1 MPFQRSVPQQPNMR
15 KSPHWNA
22 KALTLASATRSDPH
36 AHEVHAE
43 MFRTGRTLPAMPSQ
57 TARAQ
62 LSIDSVDQRDFLDGM
77 SDLAQSVTPDGRIRF
92 VNRAWRER
100 LGYTEAETAHMNIF
114 EVIDLESQDHC
125 RHYLARLAT
134 GEDVGPME
142 VVFRT
147 RQGEPVHL
155 EGRVTMRFE
164 DGVPVSTRG
173 IFREVTS
180 SRRQEA
186 AFARLR
192 EQRRLFHSVLA
203 ILRANAGRNRQD
215 FLELATRKA
224 AQALSVSRV
233 GVWLFDE
240 RRERIVCEHLF
251 ANGESQGRT
260 GQSLLRSVHRAYFEA
275 IESHLPVR
283 ADDART
289 HLATASF
296 AEPYLRP
303 NGITSLLDAP
313 IRIGDQIAGV
323 LCCEHTAEPRRW
335 TNDEEEFVTAV
346 SALVL
351 LFLENEKRLRAERD
365 LQLMNEHLERLVEAR
380 TADLSRSEKRLH
392 YLITSSPAVIY
403 TCELG
408 GDYRA
413 TFISSNVEPLFG
425 YPASAFLETP
435 SFWIDRVHP
444 ADLEGVLKKIAD
456 VFTGGSVSY
465 NYRFRHAD
473 GSYRWVRDSLV
484 LARNEHGEPHELVG
498 SWIDVHD
505 RRLAEDAAEAAATD
519 LRQLIETAN
528 APIFGKD
535 IHHRVNEWNRCAE
548 QLTGYTKDEV
558 LGRSLSEHV
567 APEYQHAVREVL
579 DLALEGVETANFE
592 FPLIAKDGRT
602 VFILLNA
609 STRRDANGAI
619 CGVVGVGQDIT
630 ERREAERRSL
640 RAQRLESIG
649 TLASGVAHDV
659 NNALAPILLATGLF
673 RKQHPESG
681 HLIDVMESSARRGA
695 SMVKQLLTFA
705 KGVDGQRASVQS
717 CALIKELEQI
727 ITSTFPKNITLQ
739 VRCLPELP
747 PVLGDATQLHQVLLN
762 LCVNARDAMPEG
774 GTLVLDANRAVV
786 SAADARAHGD
796 CAAGEYVVWRVS
808 DSGSGIAQDLVERI
822 FEPFFST
829 KSPERGTGLGLSTAV
844 GIVRSHGGFMR
855 VRSRPGAGSTFYVYL
870 PAGTDGIESIQ
881 ATAPRESFRGRG
893 ERILVVDDEPAV
905 RDVLR
910 QIIVSLGCSV
920 RTAKDGMEA
929 LAVLAEPTSKID
941 GVITD
946 LHMPRMDGIE
956 LTRAIRRT
964 YDGLGV
970 ILASGRFE
978 KNDQRKLDSLGVVAL
993 LEKPFSFEI
1002 LGEALK
1008 SMLAK
1013 RPA

>member
-1 MPFQRSVPQQPNMR
+1 MR
-15 KSPHWNA
+15 KSPHGKA
-22 KALTLASATRSDPH
+22 KALALASLTRSDPH
-36 AHEVHAE
+36 ADDAHAE
-43 MFRTGRTLPAMPSQ
+43 LFRTDRTLSAMPSE

-62 LSIDSVDQRDFLDGM
+62 PSIDCVDQRDFLDGM
-77 SDLAQSVTPDGRIRF
+77 SDLAQSVAPDGQIRF

-100 LGYTEAETAHMNIF
+100 LGYTEADVAHMNIF
-114 EVIDLESQDHC
+114 EVIDPESQDHC
-125 RHYLARLAT
+125 RHYLGRLAS

-147 RQGEPVHL
+147 KQGEPVNL

-173 IFREVTS
+173 IFREATA
-180 SRRQEA
+180 SRRQDA

-203 ILRANAGRNRQD
+203 ILRANAGRNREE
-215 FLELATRKA
+215 FLELATRKT
-224 AQALSVSRV
+224 AQALAVSRV

-251 ANGESQGRT
+251 ANGEPHGRT
-260 GQSLLRSVHRAYFEA
+260 GQVLLRSAHRAYFEA

-289 HLATASF
+289 HLATATF
-296 AEPYLRP
+296 AESYLLP
-303 NGITSLLDAP
+303 NGITSMLDAP
-313 IRIGDQIAGV
+313 IRIGDQIAGI

-335 TNDEEEFVTAV
+335 TNDEEEFATAV

-351 LFLENEKRLRAERD
+351 LYLENEKRVRAERD
-365 LQLMNEHLERLVEAR
+365 LQQMNEHLERLVTER
-380 TADLSRSEKRLH
+380 TAELDRSEQRLN
-392 YLITSSPAVIY
+392 YLLNASSAVIY
-403 TCELG
+403 TCKAG
-408 GDYRA
+408 GDFSRTYISPNIEALLGYSARH
-413 TFISSNVEPLFG
+413 FIEDPRFWSARIHPDDIDGAYAALRETVARGSSE
-425 YPASAFLETP
+425 YE
-435 SFWIDRVHP
+435 
-444 ADLEGVLKKIAD
+444 
-456 VFTGGSVSY
+456 
-465 NYRFRHAD
+465 YRFRTSDEHF
-473 GSYRWVRDSLV
+473 RWIRDEYV
-484 LARNEHGEPHELVG
+484 LLRDELGAPTEIVG
-498 SWIDVHD
+498 SVTDIDD
-505 RRLAEDAAEAAATD
+505 LRRAENAARAAANDLRRLID
-519 LRQLIETAN
+519 TAN

-548 QLTGYTKDEV
+548 QLTGYSKDEV
-558 LGRSLSEHV
+558 LGRSLTEHI
-567 APEYQHAVREVL
+567 APDYQHAVREVL
-579 DLALEGVETANFE
+579 DLALVGVETANFE
-592 FPLIAKDGRT
+592 FPLIAKDGRH
-602 VFILLNA
+602 VVVLLNA
-609 STRRDANGAI
+609 STRRDANGEI
-619 CGVVGVGQDIT
+619 CGMVGVGQDIT
-630 ERREAERRSL
+630 ERREAEVRSL

-673 RKQHPESG
+673 RKQHPESA

-705 KGVDGQRASVQS
+705 KGVEGQRASVQS

-727 ITSTFPKNITLQ
+727 VTSTFPKNITLQ
-739 VRCLPELP
+739 VRCLAELP

-762 LCVNARDAMPEG
+762 LCVNARDAMPDG

-829 KSPERGTGLGLSTAV
+829 NSPERGTGLGLSTAV

-870 PAGTDGIESIQ
+870 PAGTDGIESV
-881 ATAPRESFRGRG
+881 AAACPRDAFRGRG

-910 QIIVSLGCSV
+910 QILVSLGCSV
-920 RTAKDGMEA
+920 RTSKDGMEA

-978 KNDQRKLDSLGVVAL
+978 KNDQRKLEALGVVAL
-993 LEKPFSFEI
+993 LEKPFSFES

-1013 RPA
+1013 RQA